1 MRGRGR
7 MDGFNLSSTVILT
20 MLALQDVDE
29 HWKNLPILQRC
40 AQRTTFGLGEASLSL
55 GNAILGN

>member
-1 MRGRGR
+1 

-29 HWKNLPILQRC
+29 HWKHLPILQHC
-40 AQRTTFGLGEASLSL
+40 AQSSTFRLREASLS
-55 GNAILGN
+55 

>member
-1 MRGRGR
+1 

-29 HWKNLPILQRC
+29 HWKNLPILQHC
-40 AQRTTFGLGEASLSL
+40 AQSATFRLRRQA
-55 GNAILGN
+55 